1 MTTPD
6 ILAAADEIE
15 RLRERVAHLE
25 RLLLLAAEDY
35 EPHDGVSPAE
45 ASRLRDELSHLGQH
59 RCPRIKCTDTPLC
72 RRAAMA
78 GGE

>member
-25 RLLLLAAEDY
+25 SLLLLAAEDY

-59 RCPRIKCTDTPLC
+59 RCPHC
-72 RRAAMA
+72 AAVPPCHY
-78 GGE
+78 GGR